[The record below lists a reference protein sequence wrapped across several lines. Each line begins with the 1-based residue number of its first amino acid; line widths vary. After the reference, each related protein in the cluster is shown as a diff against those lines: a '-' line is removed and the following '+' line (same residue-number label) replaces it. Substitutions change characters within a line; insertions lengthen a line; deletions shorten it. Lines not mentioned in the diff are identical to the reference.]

1 VWGLILEN
9 KKYII
14 RTVITISLITIFFIA
29 VYFFI
34 GRPMI
39 EFVGNRE
46 AFQAYIEEKGVR
58 GIIVFGMFVFFQTLS
73 SCILGLPFYLASGAV
88 LGGLEAALICDAF
101 ATLGNTVAFL
111 LGRKFGRDFLCF
123 LFPEEKLV
131 QVEELILDRNPV
143 LVHIMFMFF
152 PLPKDTY
159 AWLGFYSKEKVLTWM
174 TITFIARFSQIF
186 LYTYGAEKV
195 LENQYGYIIGGGIFA
210 TLVYLV
216 LVLHIKKRRK
226 ERDQ

>member
-1 VWGLILEN
+1 MEN
-9 KKYII
+9 EKYVI
-14 RTVITISLITIFFIA
+14 RTVITISLITIFLLA

-39 EFVGNRE
+39 EFVGDRE
-46 AFQAYIEEKGVR
+46 GFQAYIESQGTR
-58 GIIVFGMFVFFQTLS
+58 GIIVFGMFIFFQTLS
-73 SCILGLPFYLASGAV
+73 SCIPGLPFYLASGAV

-111 LGRKFGRDFLCF
+111 LGRKFGRNFLCF
-123 LFPEEKLV
+123 LIPEERLV
-131 QVEELILDRNPV
+131 QIEELILDRNPI
-143 LVHIMFMFF
+143 LMHAMFMIL

-159 AWLGFYSKEKVLTWM
+159 SWIGFYSKEKVMTWM
-174 TITFIARFSQIF
+174 IITFIARFPQIF

-195 LENQYGYIIGGGIFA
+195 LENQYGYIIAGGIFA

-216 LVLHIKKRRK
+216 LVLHIKKIRK
-226 ERDQ
+226 EKDG

>member
-1 VWGLILEN
+1 
-9 KKYII
+9 
-14 RTVITISLITIFFIA
+14 
-29 VYFFI
+29 
-34 GRPMI
+34 M
-39 EFVGNRE
+39 
-46 AFQAYIEEKGVR
+46 
-58 GIIVFGMFVFFQTLS
+58 
-73 SCILGLPFYLASGAV
+73 
-88 LGGLEAALICDAF
+88 
-101 ATLGNTVAFL
+101 
-111 LGRKFGRDFLCF
+111 
-123 LFPEEKLV
+123 

-143 LVHIMFMFF
+143 LVHIMFMLL

-159 AWLGFYSKEKVLTWM
+159 AWLGFYSKEKVLAWM